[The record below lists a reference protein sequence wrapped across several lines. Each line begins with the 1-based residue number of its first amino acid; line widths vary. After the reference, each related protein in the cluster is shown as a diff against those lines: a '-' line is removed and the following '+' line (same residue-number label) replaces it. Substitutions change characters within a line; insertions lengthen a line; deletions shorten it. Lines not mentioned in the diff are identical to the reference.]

1 MEAINWDAVG
11 ALAETFGVIAVV
23 TSLIFVGLQI
33 RQSTN
38 ASKIEAIRNVSSE
51 WRGVYKGAADNN
63 QLAEVLYRG
72 FNDYKNLD
80 GAELLQ
86 YNAAAHQIFHVAA
99 STYYQYENGALDE
112 ETFAGICRH
121 LRQMCGSPGMKD
133 YWVLRKNIFPERF
146 QAYIDKEIVP
156 QASDELHRLYND
168 RSGKSTDV
176 EA

>member
-11 ALAETFGVIAVV
+11 ALSEAFGVIAVV

-51 WRGVYKGAADNN
+51 WRGVYKGAADNS

-80 GAELLQ
+80 GAELMQ
-86 YNAAAHQIFHVAA
+86 YNAAMHQIFHVAA
-99 STYYQYENGALDE
+99 RQSANPWHLNIPMILVRPFLMSLSQQCPLNPSTNVGLTA
-112 ETFAGICRH
+112 R
-121 LRQMCGSPGMKD
+121 
-133 YWVLRKNIFPERF
+133 
-146 QAYIDKEIVP
+146 
-156 QASDELHRLYND
+156 
-168 RSGKSTDV
+168 
-176 EA
+176 